1 MVWLTLY
8 PPQPLTTP
16 GHLLSRKSGASA
28 CARVNRS
35 LCRGCERAGI
45 RKRSRS
51 RESRTRKRPIAPPGF
66 FVASGGGLGCSRVC
80 DGPGEE
86 ALRRI
91 GERVAVAADWSKKS
105 VCRFTLKR
113 FSPSEPERQREGV
126 NLLDKIK
133 LDRP

>member
-8 PPQPLTTP
+8 PPLPLPTP

-28 CARVNRS
+28 CAPRVNRS
-35 LCRGCERAGI
+35 LCRGCGRGRAGI

-66 FVASGGGLGCSRVC
+66 FVAAGGGLGRSRVC

-91 GERVAVAADWSKKS
+91 GERVAVVAADRSKKS
-105 VCRFTLKR
+105 ACRFTLPR
-113 FSPSEPERQREGV
+113 SSPSEPERQREGG
-126 NLLDKIK
+126 KFG
-133 LDRP
+133 